1 MITTEQKDKTS
12 LDQMYEDGGDSSNT
26 KDFIREFSQSQK
38 YDPKLSEKEFS
49 KVISS
54 IGLKKANTHI
64 WQLFLLGVL
73 SGIYVSF
80 GGQLFL
86 NAMANGMGPM
96 VGGLFFSIGLVLV
109 HIAGAEMFTGN
120 IIMLVGTI
128 TGLFRVKRLFRNW
141 VTVYSANL
149 TGGILMA
156 MLIWKAGLLGEA
168 GHLNAVGKV
177 ASTLATSKLSLSFG
191 QCVLRGI
198 LCNML
203 VILALIMATM
213 ARDIIS
219 KVICVVLPITTFVAC
234 GFEHSIANMFFLPLG
249 LLAEGVPL
257 LKQWAIFSNLIP
269 VTIGNLIGG
278 VAIILIHPNRI
289 KQIKLLRKSVR

>member
-1 MITTEQKDKTS
+1 MITTKQRDDAS
-12 LDQMYEDGGDSSNT
+12 LDHMYQDGGSSSSAKN
-26 KDFIREFSQSQK
+26 FVREISENQK

-49 KVISS
+49 KVISN
-54 IGLKKANTHI
+54 IGVKKANTHI

-86 NAMANGMGPM
+86 NAMANGMGNM

-128 TGLFRVKRLFRNW
+128 TGLFKVKRLFRNW

-156 MLIWKAGLLGEA
+156 ILIWKAGLLGEF
-168 GHLNAVGKV
+168 GHLNGVGKA
-177 ASTLATSKLSLSFG
+177 ASTLAASKLSLSFG
-191 QCVLRGI
+191 QCILRGI

-249 LLAEGVPL
+249 LLADGVPL
-257 LKQWAIFSNLIP
+257 LKQWVIFSNLIP

-278 VAIILIHPNRI
+278 MAIILIHPNRI
-289 KQIKLLRKSVR
+289 KQIKLLRRGVR